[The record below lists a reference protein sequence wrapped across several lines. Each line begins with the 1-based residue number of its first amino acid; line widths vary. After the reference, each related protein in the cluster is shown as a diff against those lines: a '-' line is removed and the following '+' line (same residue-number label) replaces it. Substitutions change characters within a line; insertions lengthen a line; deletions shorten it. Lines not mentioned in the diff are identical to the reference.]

1 MTTRTYNQYC
11 AAARALDLV
20 GDRWTLLLIRELLL
34 GPRRYSDLQHGLPGI
49 GTNLL
54 AARLKMLEEAEI
66 VRKRTLPRPAAST
79 VYELTERGQALEPIV
94 VGLARWG
101 LELLG
106 APDSDQEWRPEWSVV
121 AMRATFRPE
130 ASAGI
135 NESYQFWVDDEPFWA
150 TVRDGVATTGR
161 GEVEDPAMV
170 ARADADTFLSVA
182 SGEQSIEAAIE
193 SGRYPVSGDEVV
205 FARCAAMFALPGRSD

>member
-1 MTTRTYNQYC
+1 MASRTYNQYC

-20 GDRWTLLLIRELLL
+20 GDRWTLLLVRELLL

-54 AARLKMLEEAEI
+54 AARLHNLENAGVIE
-66 VRKRTLPRPAAST
+66 KRVLPRPAAST
-79 VYELTERGQALEPIV
+79 VYELTERGRGLEPIV

-106 APDSDQEWRPEWSVV
+106 KPDSEQEWRPEWSVV

-130 ASAGI
+130 AADGV
-135 NESYQFWVDDEPFWA
+135 NESYQFWVDAEPFWA
-150 TVRDGVATTGR
+150 TVRDNRVTTGR
-161 GEVEDPAMV
+161 GEVAEPALTV
-170 ARADADTFLSVA
+170 RADAETFLAVA
-182 SGEQSIEAAIE
+182 SGQQELEAALE
-193 SGRYPVSGDEVV
+193 SGRYELIGPTAAFE
-205 FARCAAMFALPGRSD
+205 RCGAMFAL